1 MGIKKQHQ
9 PFRQG
14 SPKTRAAN
22 VGRCAAELL
31 PRSPYDVRY
40 TPDAAI
46 IGFAFEGQTGVHA
59 FATDRRAEFRARPN
73 GLAYVPRGCDVY
85 SQSHHGGEY
94 LRIVIS
100 HGREDARLCER
111 RFSDVIDPTAIRAAQ
126 NLRAILLA
134 SDPIDLLN
142 LEHWLDALIDR
153 AAPIVRRDESE
164 PRVGSWMTTRRL
176 KEVDELIDARLD
188 DKLTVQDLATAVGLS
203 TGFFSRAFKVAV
215 GKTPYEYIIDRRI
228 SRARTLCKLV
238 QLSLSDIALA
248 SGFTSHA
255 HMTATFRSRLG
266 VTPSHLRR
274 GFV

>member
-1 MGIKKQHQ
+1 
-9 PFRQG
+9 
-14 SPKTRAAN
+14 
-22 VGRCAAELL
+22 
-31 PRSPYDVRY
+31 
-40 TPDAAI
+40 
-46 IGFAFEGQTGVHA
+46 
-59 FATDRRAEFRARPN
+59 
-73 GLAYVPRGCDVY
+73 
-85 SQSHHGGEY
+85 
-94 LRIVIS
+94 
-100 HGREDARLCER
+100 
-111 RFSDVIDPTAIRAAQ
+111 
-126 NLRAILLA
+126 
-134 SDPIDLLN
+134 
-142 LEHWLDALIDR
+142 
-153 AAPIVRRDESE
+153 
-164 PRVGSWMTTRRL
+164 MTTRRL